1 MYEDV
6 SKAIYSLFQTPL
18 WLSTGLSVVPE
29 GLYEIPQK
37 AGLIKISFAGI
48 DSRYY
53 RKGIL
58 HIIIHTEINKGPGDH
73 LHFAD
78 CLDNLLA
85 GKSITINNFSI
96 QFAESKL
103 NGLGKDTVNTALD
116 RHQYSINFTYA
127 GVL

>member
-6 SKAIYSLFQTPL
+6 SRAIYSLFKTDS
-18 WLSTGLSVVPE
+18 WLLNGLSIIPE
-29 GLYEIPQK
+29 GLYEVPQK
-37 AGLIKISFAGI
+37 YGVVKISFSEL
-48 DSRYY
+48 DSRHF

-58 HIIIHTEINKGPGDH
+58 YIIIHTEINKGPGDH

-78 CLDNLLA
+78 CLDNLLV
-85 GKSITINNFSI
+85 GKSMTINNFSI